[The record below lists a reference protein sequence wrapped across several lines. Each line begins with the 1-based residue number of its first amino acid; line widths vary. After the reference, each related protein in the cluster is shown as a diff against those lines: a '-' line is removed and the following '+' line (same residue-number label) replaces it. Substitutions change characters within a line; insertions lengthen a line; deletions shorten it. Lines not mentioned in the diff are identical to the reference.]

1 MNTRSLQALFSRQFL
16 LFIAVGAMSALVDIA
31 SMMLVLRS
39 GGGTLVATTVG
50 FLFGLSVNYISH
62 VRMTFA
68 ARNNLHT
75 AIRFLMIVG
84 INYGITLALVY
95 VAQILGANILLGKIA
110 SLPVV
115 AINGFFLSKF
125 WAFR

>member
-1 MNTRSLQALFSRQFL
+1 MNSRSLQTLFSHQFL
-16 LFIAVGAMSALVDIA
+16 VYVTVGGLSALVDIA
-31 SMMLVLRS
+31 SMILALRT
-39 GGGTLVATTVG
+39 GVGTLAATTFG
-50 FLFGLSVNYISH
+50 FALGLAVNYMLH
-62 VRMTFA
+62 VRMTFV
-68 ARNNLHT
+68 ARHNLRT

-95 VAQILGANILLGKIA
+95 VAQTLEVSVLVGKIA